1 MHDARRSK
9 PCPLCQ
15 SYRRPRNADP
25 PVMNLTHVVHEFSFG
40 PFFPAISQPL
50 DMSLELTEQ
59 RESCLSKPFR

>member
-1 MHDARRSK
+1 
-9 PCPLCQ
+9 
-15 SYRRPRNADP
+15 
-25 PVMNLTHVVHEFSFG
+25 MNLTHVVHEFSFG